1 MIKPTKAG
9 GLTGQNDLDDI
20 NIQMGIPNGD
30 WTVSTVQIEQS
41 KLEMFPTKDE
51 YWTLFN
57 CTI

>member
-30 WTVSTVQIEQS
+30 
-41 KLEMFPTKDE
+41 
-51 YWTLFN
+51 
-57 CTI
+57 